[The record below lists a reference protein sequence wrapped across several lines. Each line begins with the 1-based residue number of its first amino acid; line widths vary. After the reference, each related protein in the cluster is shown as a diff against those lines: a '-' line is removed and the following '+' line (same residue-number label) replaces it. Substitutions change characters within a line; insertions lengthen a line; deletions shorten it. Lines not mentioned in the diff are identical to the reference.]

1 MNEID
6 AKIKTAIFSLT
17 QSGSLYYYS
26 W

>member
-26 W
+26 